1 MANKDEFN
9 YQEKSQQLDNIIAS
23 LQNPDDDIDSAIK
36 NYENGKKIIK
46 EIEEYLTKAENKIK
60 KLKSLKWA
68 GH

>member
-46 EIEEYLTKAENKIK
+46 EIEEYLTSNKD
-60 KLKSLKWA
+60 KLCSSW
-68 GH
+68 G

>member
-60 KLKSLKWA
+60 KLKSLK
-68 GH
+68 